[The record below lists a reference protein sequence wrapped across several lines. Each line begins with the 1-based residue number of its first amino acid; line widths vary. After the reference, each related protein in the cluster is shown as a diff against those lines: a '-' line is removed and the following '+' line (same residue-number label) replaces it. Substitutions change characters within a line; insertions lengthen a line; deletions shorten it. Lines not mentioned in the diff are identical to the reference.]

1 MLVWGAVG
9 PAIICPARVGWGVGP
24 GMGLGR
30 VRVGWNHWSGVLLE
44 DPPASGS
51 AAVRPPIWGV
61 ESCARRRT
69 PLGQDQASKDLS
81 HIPRGCTQAKGI
93 AWAQHRGPVSDDTR
107 RAVPRKN
114 GSGLSPLWGSRPT
127 PPNKLYAFK
136 ALNGRHT
143 PPGPQRAALGG
154 GLRAPALYVLR
165 GPRALA
171 ACSIRQRCGG
181 RH

>member
-30 VRVGWNHWSGVLLE
+30 ERVGWNHWSGVLLE

-114 GSGLSPLWGSRPT
+114 GSGLSP
-127 PPNKLYAFK
+127 YAK
-136 ALNGRHT
+136 GRHT

>member
-9 PAIICPARVGWGVGP
+9 PAIICPARGGWGVGP

-30 VRVGWNHWSGVLLE
+30 ERVGWNHWSGVLLE

-107 RAVPRKN
+107 RAVPKKN
-114 GSGLSPLWGSRPT
+114 WEWVEPLCKRLPYSPWAATGSPWGR
-127 PPNKLYAFK
+127 A
-136 ALNGRHT
+136 
-143 PPGPQRAALGG
+143 PGPCTLCAKGAQSTGGLLYQATLRGAAL
-154 GLRAPALYVLR
+154 RHAPLEFA
-165 GPRALA
+165 
-171 ACSIRQRCGG
+171 RC
-181 RH
+181 